1 MLKLLL
7 VLHWIGFLMT
17 LAMSVLSFMDQSKDE
32 YMIHIIASSMPL
44 LFTWLLRKAM
54 AGPCRLFPFLKN
66 NIHQIEKVLLIFLYV
81 KRTLHLGR

>member
-1 MLKLLL
+1 LVNYFYDSNHVISIRFLMLKLLL

-54 AGPCRLFPFLKN
+54 AGPCRLFPFLK
-66 NIHQIEKVLLIFLYV
+66 E
-81 KRTLHLGR
+81 